1 MRLVNHGDL
10 LYNFIQKIILCKKV
24 QIVLL
29 WVIRI
34 ILQEGLVMME
44 NNAGIS
50 KKPVVKVHVILL
62 VAGIL
67 VLSAVL
73 AILVAYQAGLI
84 YGDFSELARVNG
96 EPVYVKEYKMKL
108 LSNTTEVINYFSQ
121 SYAVET
127 KEISAPTAT
136 VAKRRLKWQEKGIGR
151 HCGVKVQQ
159 ILAKE
164 KGIIESTD
172 YREFLKELEM
182 KTDKERMHS
191 KATR

>member
-1 MRLVNHGDL
+1 
-10 LYNFIQKIILCKKV
+10 
-24 QIVLL
+24 LL

-96 EPVYVKEYKMKL
+96 EPVYVKEYK
-108 LSNTTEVINYFSQ
+108 
-121 SYAVET
+121 
-127 KEISAPTAT
+127 
-136 VAKRRLKWQEKGIGR
+136 
-151 HCGVKVQQ
+151 
-159 ILAKE
+159 
-164 KGIIESTD
+164 
-172 YREFLKELEM
+172 
-182 KTDKERMHS
+182 
-191 KATR
+191 

>member
-1 MRLVNHGDL
+1 
-10 LYNFIQKIILCKKV
+10 
-24 QIVLL
+24 
-29 WVIRI
+29 
-34 ILQEGLVMME
+34 MME

-127 KEISAPTAT
+127 KENFRTDSYSGEAPVEMAR
-136 VAKRRLKWQEKGIGR
+136 KRHWTTLWK
-151 HCGVKVQQ
+151 
-159 ILAKE
+159 
-164 KGIIESTD
+164 
-172 YREFLKELEM
+172 
-182 KTDKERMHS
+182 
-191 KATR
+191 

>member
-1 MRLVNHGDL
+1 
-10 LYNFIQKIILCKKV
+10 
-24 QIVLL
+24 LL

-127 KEISAPTAT
+127 KENFRTTAT
-136 VAKRRLKWQEKGIGR
+136 VAKRRLKWQEKR
-151 HCGVKVQQ
+151 HWTTLWK
-159 ILAKE
+159 
-164 KGIIESTD
+164 
-172 YREFLKELEM
+172 
-182 KTDKERMHS
+182 
-191 KATR
+191 